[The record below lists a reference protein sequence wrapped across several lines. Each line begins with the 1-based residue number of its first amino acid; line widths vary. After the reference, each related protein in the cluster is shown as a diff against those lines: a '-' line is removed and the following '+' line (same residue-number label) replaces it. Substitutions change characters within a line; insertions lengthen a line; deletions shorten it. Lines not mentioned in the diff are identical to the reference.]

1 MLTWIL
7 LAILAVNAA
16 TFISFWRDKV
26 YAING
31 TRRIPEAD
39 LLKLALIGGTPSAFL
54 ARRMFRHKT
63 RKEPFSTYLQL
74 IAVIQ
79 LGGLIGFWLI

>member
-1 MLTWIL
+1 MLTWII

-16 TFISFWRDKV
+16 TFVSFWRDKV

-31 TRRIPEAD
+31 RRRIPEAD
-39 LLKLALIGGTPSAFL
+39 LLKLALIGGTPGAFL
-54 ARRMFRHKT
+54 ARHMFRHKT

-79 LGGLIGFWLI
+79 LGGLIGFWLM